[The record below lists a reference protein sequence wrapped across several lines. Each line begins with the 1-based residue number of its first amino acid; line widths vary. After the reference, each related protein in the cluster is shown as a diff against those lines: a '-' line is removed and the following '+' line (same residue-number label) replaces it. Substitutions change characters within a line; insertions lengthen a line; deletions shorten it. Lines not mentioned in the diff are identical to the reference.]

1 MANHVREL
9 IEHMSVFAYQTLANQ
24 QTLFAEGVSFTD
36 LATQYGT
43 PLYVYSRAAIEAAYH
58 QYADALADHG
68 MVCYAVKANSNIGVL
83 NLLAKQG
90 AGFDIVSQG
99 ELERVLAA
107 GGDPSRVVFSGV
119 GKQPAEIARALDLG
133 IHCFNVESIAELQ
146 RINAVAGEK
155 SLVAPISIRVNPD
168 VDAKTHPYI
177 STGLKQNKFGID
189 IKSVDKVYDLA
200 ASLPNLAIKGVDCH
214 IGSQITELSPFLDAL
229 DRLLALIDRLASR
242 GIQIE
247 HLDLGGGIGVK
258 YQEGDEPPSLKE
270 YVEQAVA
277 RMGDRPLKLIM
288 EPGRSIA
295 ANAGVFLTR
304 VEFTKQTD
312 EHNFAIVDG
321 AMNDLIRPALY
332 SAWQEVLPVQ
342 PHEDNLSTWDIV
354 GPICETGDFLA
365 KDRQL
370 ALQAD
375 DLLAIMGSGAY
386 GFVMASN
393 YNTRNRAAEVVV
405 DGDRHHL
412 VRARES
418 YADQLALE
426 KLIDSE

>member
-1 MANHVREL
+1 
-9 IEHMSVFAYQTLANQ
+9 
-24 QTLFAEGVSFTD
+24 
-36 LATQYGT
+36 
-43 PLYVYSRAAIEAAYH
+43 
-58 QYADALADHG
+58 
-68 MVCYAVKANSNIGVL
+68 
-83 NLLAKQG
+83 
-90 AGFDIVSQG
+90 
-99 ELERVLAA
+99 
-107 GGDPSRVVFSGV
+107 
-119 GKQPAEIARALDLG
+119 
-133 IHCFNVESIAELQ
+133 
-146 RINAVAGEK
+146 
-155 SLVAPISIRVNPD
+155 
-168 VDAKTHPYI
+168 
-177 STGLKQNKFGID
+177 
-189 IKSVDKVYDLA
+189 
-200 ASLPNLAIKGVDCH
+200 
-214 IGSQITELSPFLDAL
+214 
-229 DRLLALIDRLASR
+229 
-242 GIQIE
+242 
-247 HLDLGGGIGVK
+247 
-258 YQEGDEPPSLKE
+258 
-270 YVEQAVA
+270 
-277 RMGDRPLKLIM
+277 M